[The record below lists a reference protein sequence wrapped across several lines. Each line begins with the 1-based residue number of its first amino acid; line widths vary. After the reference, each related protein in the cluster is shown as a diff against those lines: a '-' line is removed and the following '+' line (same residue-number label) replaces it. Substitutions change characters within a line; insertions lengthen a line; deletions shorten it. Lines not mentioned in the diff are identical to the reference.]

1 MGLYTQE
8 SAPSEIKTRLSS
20 YPIRRKPKEPLLTG
34 FFAPLNVSS
43 SLFSSLSLS
52 LFSSLLSVS
61 YPTANPEILRLRL
74 GVGVGVGVVLEFS
87 SF

>member
-52 LFSSLLSVS
+52 LSLFSSLLSVS

-74 GVGVGVGVVLEFS
+74 GVGVGVVLEFS